1 MKRFILSLAVLTVLS
16 FSFAF
21 STSNDDKKS
30 DSKTKC
36 PYLQQQAQSECPY
49 SGKSSEDK
57 LQSEAGKQCP
67 FLNGEI
73 KSDKNSCPYLEG
85 MKSDNSDSKSIKQ
98 VWQEIKS

>member
-16 FSFAF
+16 FSLAF

-36 PYLQQQAQSECPY
+36 PYLQQQVQSECPY
-49 SGKSSEDK
+49 SGKLSEDK
-57 LQSEAGKQCP
+57 SKDEAAKQCP
-67 FLNGEI
+67 FLNGQI

-85 MKSDNSDSKSIKQ
+85 MKSNNSENKSIKQ
-98 VWQEIKS
+98 VWKEIKS